1 MFLAELAYNTVAR
14 EIDELEN
21 KKDRRKKTLETS
33 QKELEEDHMDLIKFI
48 NDDTKH
54 KNEREEEE
62 KRQQKLKAEKEEKLK
77 GIEQQIDIIKSEI
90 DKNKDGLGGLEKARE
105 FIL

>member
-90 DKNKDGLGGLEKARE
+90 DKNKDVLGGLEKARE

>member
-33 QKELEEDHMDLIKFI
+33 
-48 NDDTKH
+48 
-54 KNEREEEE
+54 
-62 KRQQKLKAEKEEKLK
+62 
-77 GIEQQIDIIKSEI
+77 
-90 DKNKDGLGGLEKARE
+90 
-105 FIL
+105 